1 MRLYTKLI
9 TIILVLSMVLS
20 IGAITPLAA
29 SQSAYSE
36 EIELVDALG
45 IMVGD
50 ENGDFA
56 PEKNLT
62 RAEFAQVLTV
72 LLQIND
78 SESTKANAWY
88 FKSGKATENQ
98 ILNTEKAQVFADVPA
113 DHWAYNVIGQ
123 VTSLGYMIGTGEN
136 EFSPDENVTINQVN
150 KVFVKMLGYEVFAE
164 RNGGYPAGYNYTASS
179 IKLLKGIKHYGDTPV
194 LRGEL
199 AKMLVNMFDVEMID
213 LGFVTDEGTASYEQS
228 EKTFLEDELGVYT
241 TKGEL
246 TSTSVTGLYGESNI
260 AEGEVVIG
268 GKVYKVAAGAEYI
281 NNFLGKIIDVYYV
294 KDSNDRNIVLHA
306 KLSDDIDD
314 FVVDIKDFVSLSNG
328 VLKYVDDN
336 EKIEK
341 LDLVSMPA
349 IILNGTSVDTISTE
363 MIKSYYNGT
372 ITAIN
377 SDNKG
382 DYEMLVIE
390 AYRTMF
396 VKNKARDIIIN
407 GLLTQGVD
415 KDAVLNLTE
424 EATKNKIVSIT
435 KDGLPTGVNE
445 IFANYVL
452 DVAQSEGEIKI
463 IATKNSKDMVVSGIA
478 EDVDGCY
485 LYDAEGNSYKVADD
499 YAKSTEANLPTIG
512 TNCVVYFNSFGEVA
526 FASVNSAEY
535 GNKALVIDAAEE
547 GRGGLKSG
555 IKARFFTDT
564 GRFVEYMLA
573 EKVSY
578 ANSEDEELR
587 LKDEELLPILAG
599 LKNKLVTFKV
609 NENNEITGIKEPVRK
624 EDNRIRNQG
633 RLGVIYESTDAPR
646 YVSGSIDMTAY
657 AVSDTKFFSI
667 SGIVG
672 LPEEE
677 KYQVYT
683 KKEMDALSS
692 TAVLSTVAV
701 YNTEKDSPEADIVV
715 TENTAATRHVFR
727 DNQNAVFIV
736 DKIKQG
742 TNADGDEVVT
752 VEGTY
757 IGNGRMP
764 EGKAKTYTSKSG
776 AFSKMHSLLGDTSIE
791 YTVKKGDIIHC
802 MEFAGDVKS
811 AILIYRRD
819 GYTYEANPRYEGG
832 GIVGLVSGIYD
843 GKPSSNPCAISTL
856 GEANDIEVNGYK
868 VATHGF
874 PSTVTSSS
882 RKLLD
887 LYALRADEQYMT
899 FTTQDLSAPGSVP
912 DYNNP
917 AYTIITLP
925 VQRFM
930 TQQVKK
936 GNTYASG
943 NIVFTDIKT
952 YDAYLN
958 DCSRV
963 LAITANGYPYKIVV
977 LGEE

>member
-9 TIILVLSMVLS
+9 TIVLVLTMVLS
-20 IGAITPLAA
+20 QGVLTPLAA
-29 SQSAYSE
+29 EQSAYSE
-36 EIELVDALG
+36 EIEIVNALG

-78 SESTKANAWY
+78 SESAKANAWY
-88 FKSGKATENQ
+88 FKSGEAVENQ
-98 ILNTEKAQVFADVPA
+98 VLNSGKVQAFADVPA
-113 DHWAYNVIGQ
+113 DHWAYGVIGQ
-123 VTSLGYMIGTGEN
+123 VSSLGYMIGTGEN
-136 EFSPDENVTINQVN
+136 EFSPEENVTINQVN

-179 IKLLKGIKHYGDTPV
+179 IKLLKGVKHYGDTPI

-199 AKMLVNMFDVEMID
+199 AKMLVNMFDVEMVDI
-213 LGFVTDEGTASYEQS
+213 GFVTDEGTASYEQS
-228 EKTFLEDELGVYT
+228 EKTFLESELGVYT

-260 AEGEVVIG
+260 SEGEVVIG
-268 GKVYKVAAGAEYI
+268 GVVYKVAAGAEYI
-281 NNFLGKIIDVYYV
+281 NGFLGKFIDIYYV
-294 KDSNDRNIVLHA
+294 KDSNDQNIVLYA
-306 KLSDDIDD
+306 ALSDDVDE
-314 FVVDIKDFVSLSNG
+314 FVIDIKDFVSLSSG
-328 VLKYVDDN
+328 VLKYNDDN
-336 EKIEK
+336 DKIEK
-341 LDLVSMPA
+341 LDLVAIPA
-349 IILNGTSVDTISTE
+349 IIFNGTSVDTISTE
-363 MIKSYYNGT
+363 QIKSYYNGT

-390 AYRTMF
+390 AYRTMV
-396 VKNKARDIIIN
+396 VKNNARNVIVN

-424 EATKNKIVSIT
+424 EATKDKIVSIY
-435 KDGLPTGVNE
+435 KDGLPSGANT
-445 IFANYVL
+445 IFENAVL
-452 DVAQSEGEIKI
+452 DVAASEGEIKVI
-463 IATKNSKDMVVSGIA
+463 VTKEPKDMVVAGIA
-478 EDVDGCY
+478 EDIDGY
-485 LYDAEGNSYKVADD
+485 FLYDAEGNGYKVADD
-499 YAKSTEANLPTIG
+499 YVKSTVASLPTIG
-512 TNCVVYFNSFGEVA
+512 ANCVVYFNSFGEIA
-526 FASVNSAEY
+526 FAEVNSSEY
-535 GNKALVIDAAEE
+535 ANKGLIIDAAED

-555 IKARFFTDT
+555 VKVRVFSDT

-573 EKVSY
+573 EKITYV
-578 ANSEDEELR
+578 NSLNEESR
-587 LKDEELLPILAG
+587 LKDTELLPILLG

-609 NENNEITGIKEPVRK
+609 DEEKNITGIKEPIRV
-624 EDNRIRNQG
+624 EDRMSRDQG
-633 RLGVIYESTDAPR
+633 RLGVIYQSNDAPR
-646 YVSGSIDMTAY
+646 YVSGAIDLTAY
-657 AVSDTKFFSI
+657 AEADTVFFSI

-683 KKEMDALSS
+683 KKDMDAVASTAELSS
-692 TAVLSTVAV
+692 VTA
-701 YNTEKDSPEADIVV
+701 YNTEKDSPKADVIV
-715 TENTAATRHVFR
+715 TENTTTTRHIFR
-727 DNQNAVFIV
+727 DNQNAVFLV
-736 DKIKQG
+736 DKVKYG

-752 VEGTY
+752 VEGTH

-776 AFSKMHSLLGDTSIE
+776 AFSKMHTMFGDLTKE
-791 YTVKKGDIIHC
+791 WTVQKGDIIHC
-802 MEFAGDVKS
+802 MELAGDVKS
-811 AILIYRRD
+811 ALLIYRRD
-819 GYTYEANPRYEGG
+819 YNYETNPRYAGG
-832 GIVGLVSGIYD
+832 GIAGLVSGIYD
-843 GKPSSNPCAISTL
+843 GKQSSNPCAIAVL
-856 GEANDIEVNGYK
+856 GVANDIVVNGYS
-868 VATHGF
+868 VATYGF
-874 PSTVTSSS
+874 PSTVNSSS
-882 RKLLD
+882 RKIYD
-887 LYALRADEQYMT
+887 LFALSADEKYMT

-917 AYTIITLP
+917 AYTIITVP
-925 VQRFM
+925 VQRYM

-936 GNTYASG
+936 GETYSSG

-952 YDAYLN
+952 YDAHLN

-963 LAITANGYPYKIVV
+963 FMITYGGSPYKIVV